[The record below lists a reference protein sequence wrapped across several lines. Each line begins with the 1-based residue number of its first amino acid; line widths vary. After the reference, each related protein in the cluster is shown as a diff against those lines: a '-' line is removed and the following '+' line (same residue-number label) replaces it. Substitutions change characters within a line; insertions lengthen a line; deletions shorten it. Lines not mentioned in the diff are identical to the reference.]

1 MNIKRTL
8 KDLWRLIYP
17 VIIYFA
23 VAFIVQ
29 FVAVRVIASAAV
41 ANGTITAAGKSTAE
55 LQEELNSL
63 INRYSLHLT
72 ALTNVV
78 LIPIYILLLRGDEKK
93 RKNSLG
99 IRYTAPGIKRL
110 GVVFVLGVSAAVSV
124 NVIVSLSQIARFSP
138 KYQQVSEV
146 IYSGGLFMEIVSA
159 VIAAPILEELFFR
172 GMIYKRLRDM
182 INVKAAVVISALFFG
197 AFHGNLV
204 QFVYAFIIGLM
215 LAYVYEKFKTIWA
228 PVIFHVGAN
237 LISVLIT
244 EFMPQSMNNAAVIL
258 GAMLISMVLTFVLLK
273 YVYGYNAGSV
283 SVQKS
288 EEI

>member
-29 FVAVRVIASAAV
+29 FAAVRVIASAAV

-78 LIPIYILLLRGDEKK
+78 LIPIYILLLMGDEKK
-93 RKNSLG
+93 RRNSLG
-99 IRYTAPGIKRL
+99 IRYTTPGIKRL
-110 GVVFVLGVSAAVSV
+110 GVVFVLGMSAAVSV
-124 NVIVSLSQIARFSP
+124 NVIVSISQIARFSP

-228 PVIFHVGAN
+228 PVIFHIGAN

>member
-29 FVAVRVIASAAV
+29 FAAVRVIASAAV

-78 LIPIYILLLRGDEKK
+78 LIPIYILLLMGDEKK
-93 RKNSLG
+93 RRNSLR
-99 IRYTAPGIKRL
+99 IRYTTPGIKRL
-110 GVVFVLGVSAAVSV
+110 VVVFVLGMSAAVSV

-283 SVQKS
+283 PVQKS

>member
-29 FVAVRVIASAAV
+29 FAAVRVIASAAV

-78 LIPIYILLLRGDEKK
+78 LIPIYILLLRRDEKK
-93 RKNSLG
+93 RRNSLG
-99 IRYTAPGIKRL
+99 IRYTTLEIKRL
-110 GVVFVLGVSAAVSV
+110 GLVFLLGMSAAVSM

-228 PVIFHVGAN
+228 PVIFHIGAN

>member
-29 FVAVRVIASAAV
+29 FAAVRVIASAAV

-78 LIPIYILLLRGDEKK
+78 LIPIYILLLMGDEKK
-93 RKNSLG
+93 RRNSLG
-99 IRYTAPGIKRL
+99 IRYTTPGIKRL
-110 GVVFVLGVSAAVSV
+110 GVVFVLGMSAAVSV

-159 VIAAPILEELFFR
+159 VISAPILEELFFR

-228 PVIFHVGAN
+228 PVIFHIGAN

-244 EFMPQSMNNAAVIL
+244 EFMPQSMNDAAVIL

>member
-29 FVAVRVIASAAV
+29 FAAVRVIASAAV

-78 LIPIYILLLRGDEKK
+78 LIPIYILLLMGDEKK
-93 RKNSLG
+93 RRNSLG

-110 GVVFVLGVSAAVSV
+110 GVVFVLGMSAAVSV

-244 EFMPQSMNNAAVIL
+244 EFMPQSMNKAAVIL

>member
-29 FVAVRVIASAAV
+29 FAAVRVIASAAV

-63 INRYSLHLT
+63 INKYSLHLT

-93 RKNSLG
+93 RKNSLE

-110 GVVFVLGVSAAVSV
+110 GVVFVLGMSAAVSV

>member
-29 FVAVRVIASAAV
+29 FAAVRVIASAAV

-78 LIPIYILLLRGDEKK
+78 LIPIYILLLMGDEKK
-93 RKNSLG
+93 RRNSLG
-99 IRYTAPGIKRL
+99 IRYTTPGIKRL
-110 GVVFVLGVSAAVSV
+110 GVVFVLGMSAAVSV

-228 PVIFHVGAN
+228 PVIFHIGAN

>member
-1 MNIKRTL
+1 M
-8 KDLWRLIYP
+8 
-17 VIIYFA
+17 
-23 VAFIVQ
+23 
-29 FVAVRVIASAAV
+29 
-41 ANGTITAAGKSTAE
+41 
-55 LQEELNSL
+55 
-63 INRYSLHLT
+63 
-72 ALTNVV
+72 
-78 LIPIYILLLRGDEKK
+78 
-93 RKNSLG
+93 
-99 IRYTAPGIKRL
+99 
-110 GVVFVLGVSAAVSV
+110 SAAVSV

-228 PVIFHVGAN
+228 PVIFHIGAN

>member
-29 FVAVRVIASAAV
+29 FAAVRVITSAAV

-78 LIPIYILLLRGDEKK
+78 LIPIYILLLMGDEKK

-110 GVVFVLGVSAAVSV
+110 GVVFVLGMSAAVSV

-228 PVIFHVGAN
+228 PVIFHIGAN

>member
-29 FVAVRVIASAAV
+29 FAAVRVIASAAV

-78 LIPIYILLLRGDEKK
+78 LIPIYILLLMGDEKK
-93 RKNSLG
+93 RRNSLG
-99 IRYTAPGIKRL
+99 IRYTTPGIKRL
-110 GVVFVLGVSAAVSV
+110 GVVFVLGMSAAVSV

-159 VIAAPILEELFFR
+159 VISAPILEELFFR

-228 PVIFHVGAN
+228 PVIFHIGAN

-283 SVQKS
+283 PVQKS

>member
-29 FVAVRVIASAAV
+29 FAAVRVIASAAV

-78 LIPIYILLLRGDEKK
+78 LIPIYILLLRRDEKK
-93 RKNSLG
+93 RRNSLG
-99 IRYTAPGIKRL
+99 IRYTTPGIKRL
-110 GVVFVLGVSAAVSV
+110 GLFFLLGMSAAVSV

-228 PVIFHVGAN
+228 PVIFHIGAN

-244 EFMPQSMNNAAVIL
+244 EFMPQSMNDAAVIL
-258 GAMLISMVLTFVLLK
+258 GAMIISMVLTFVLLK
-273 YVYGYNAGSV
+273 YVYGYNAVSV

>member
-29 FVAVRVIASAAV
+29 FAAVRVIASAAV

-63 INRYSLHLT
+63 LNRYSLHLT

-78 LIPIYILLLRGDEKK
+78 LIPIYILLLMGDEKK
-93 RKNSLG
+93 RRSSLG
-99 IRYTAPGIKRL
+99 IRYTTPGIKRL
-110 GVVFVLGVSAAVSV
+110 GVVFVLGMSAAVSV

-228 PVIFHVGAN
+228 PVIFHIGAN

>member
-1 MNIKRTL
+1 MDIKRTL

-17 VIIYFA
+17 VAIYFA
-23 VAFIVQ
+23 VAFVVQ
-29 FVAVRVIASAAV
+29 FAAVRIIASAAV
-41 ANGTITAAGKSTAE
+41 ANGTIVTAGKSTAE

-63 INRYSLHLT
+63 ISRYSLHLT

-78 LIPIYILLLRGDEKK
+78 LIPIYAIFLRVDEKK
-93 RKNSLG
+93 RRTSLG
-99 IRYTAPGIKRL
+99 VRYAKPGIKRL
-110 GVVFVLGVSAAVSV
+110 VMVFVLGMSAAVSV
-124 NVIVSLSQIARFSP
+124 NVIVSISQIARFSP
-138 KYQQVSEV
+138 KYQEVSEV

-182 INVKAAVVISALFFG
+182 VNVKAAVIISALFFG

-228 PVIFHVGAN
+228 PVVFHVGAN
-237 LISVLIT
+237 LISVLVT
-244 EFMPQSMNNAAVIL
+244 EFMKNSMNSAAVIL
-258 GAMLISMVLTFVLLK
+258 WAMLISMVLTVVLLK
-273 YVYGYNAGSV
+273 YVYGYSAGAV
-283 SVQKS
+283 PVQKS

>member
-29 FVAVRVIASAAV
+29 FAAVRVIASAAV

-78 LIPIYILLLRGDEKK
+78 LIPIYILLLMGDEKK
-93 RKNSLG
+93 RRNSLG
-99 IRYTAPGIKRL
+99 IRYTTPGIKRL
-110 GVVFVLGVSAAVSV
+110 GVVFVLGMSAAVSV

-228 PVIFHVGAN
+228 PVIFHIGAN

-244 EFMPQSMNNAAVIL
+244 EFMPQSMNSAAVIL

>member
-1 MNIKRTL
+1 LNIKRTL

-29 FVAVRVIASAAV
+29 FAAVRVIASAAV

-78 LIPIYILLLRGDEKK
+78 LIPIYILLLRRDEKK
-93 RKNSLG
+93 RRNSLG
-99 IRYTAPGIKRL
+99 IRYTTPGIKRL
-110 GVVFVLGVSAAVSV
+110 GLVFLLGMSAAVSV

-228 PVIFHVGAN
+228 PVIFHIGAN

>member
-29 FVAVRVIASAAV
+29 FAAVRVIASAAV

-78 LIPIYILLLRGDEKK
+78 LIPIYILLLMGDEKK
-93 RKNSLG
+93 RRNSLG

-110 GVVFVLGVSAAVSV
+110 GVVFVLGMSAAVSV

-244 EFMPQSMNNAAVIL
+244 EFMPQSMNNATVIL

>member
-29 FVAVRVIASAAV
+29 FAAVRVIASAAV

-63 INRYSLHLT
+63 INRYGLHLT

-78 LIPIYILLLRGDEKK
+78 LIPIYILLLMGDEKK
-93 RKNSLG
+93 RRNSLG
-99 IRYTAPGIKRL
+99 IRYTTPGIKRL
-110 GVVFVLGVSAAVSV
+110 GVVFVLGMSAAVSV

-172 GMIYKRLRDM
+172 GMIYKRLQDM
-182 INVKAAVVISALFFG
+182 INVKAAVIVSALFFG

-228 PVIFHVGAN
+228 PVIFHIGAN

-244 EFMPQSMNNAAVIL
+244 EFMPQSMNDAAVIL

>member
-29 FVAVRVIASAAV
+29 FAAVRVIASAAV

-78 LIPIYILLLRGDEKK
+78 LIPIYILLLMGDEKK
-93 RKNSLG
+93 RRNSLG

-110 GVVFVLGVSAAVSV
+110 GVVFVLGMSAAVSV

-197 AFHGNLV
+197 TFHGNLV

>member
-29 FVAVRVIASAAV
+29 FAAVRVIASAAV

-93 RKNSLG
+93 RRNSLG

-110 GVVFVLGVSAAVSV
+110 WVVFVLGMSAAVSV

-244 EFMPQSMNNAAVIL
+244 EFMPKSMNNAAVIL

-273 YVYGYNAGSV
+273 YVYEYNAGSV

>member
-29 FVAVRVIASAAV
+29 FAAVRVIASAAV

-63 INRYSLHLT
+63 LNRYSLHLT

-78 LIPIYILLLRGDEKK
+78 LIPIYILLLRRDEKK
-93 RKNSLG
+93 RRNSLG
-99 IRYTAPGIKRL
+99 IRYTTPGIKRL
-110 GVVFVLGVSAAVSV
+110 GVVFVLGMSAAVSV

-172 GMIYKRLRDM
+172 GMIYKRLQDM
-182 INVKAAVVISALFFG
+182 INVKAAVIVSALFFG

-228 PVIFHVGAN
+228 PVIFHIGAN

-244 EFMPQSMNNAAVIL
+244 EFMPQSMNDAAVIL

>member
-29 FVAVRVIASAAV
+29 FAAVRVIASAAV

-78 LIPIYILLLRGDEKK
+78 LIPIYILLLMGDEKK
-93 RKNSLG
+93 RRNSLG
-99 IRYTAPGIKRL
+99 IRYTTPGIKRL
-110 GVVFVLGVSAAVSV
+110 GVVFVLGMSAAVSM
-124 NVIVSLSQIARFSP
+124 NVIVTLSHIARFSP

-228 PVIFHVGAN
+228 PVIFHIGAN

>member
-29 FVAVRVIASAAV
+29 FAAVRVIASAAV

-78 LIPIYILLLRGDEKK
+78 LIPIYILLLMGDEKK
-93 RKNSLG
+93 RRNFLG
-99 IRYTAPGIKRL
+99 IRYTTPGIKRL
-110 GVVFVLGVSAAVSV
+110 GVVFVLGMSAAVSV

-228 PVIFHVGAN
+228 PVIFHIGAN

-283 SVQKS
+283 PVQKS

>member
-29 FVAVRVIASAAV
+29 FAAVRVIAAAAV

-78 LIPIYILLLRGDEKK
+78 LIPIYILLLMGDEKK
-93 RKNSLG
+93 RRNSLG
-99 IRYTAPGIKRL
+99 IRYTTPGIKRL
-110 GVVFVLGVSAAVSV
+110 GVVFVLGMSAAVSV

-159 VIAAPILEELFFR
+159 VISAPILEELFFR

-228 PVIFHVGAN
+228 AVIFHIGAN

-283 SVQKS
+283 PVQKS

>member
-29 FVAVRVIASAAV
+29 FAAVRVIASAAV

-78 LIPIYILLLRGDEKK
+78 LIPIYILLLMGDEKK
-93 RKNSLG
+93 RRNSLG
-99 IRYTAPGIKRL
+99 IRYTTPGIKRL
-110 GVVFVLGVSAAVSV
+110 GVVFVLGMSAAVSV

-159 VIAAPILEELFFR
+159 VISAPILEELFFR

-182 INVKAAVVISALFFG
+182 INVKATVVISALFFG

-228 PVIFHVGAN
+228 PVIFHIGAN

-283 SVQKS
+283 PVQKS

>member
-29 FVAVRVIASAAV
+29 FAAVRVIASAAV

-78 LIPIYILLLRGDEKK
+78 LIPIYILLLMGDEKK
-93 RKNSLG
+93 RRNSLG

-110 GVVFVLGVSAAVSV
+110 GVVFVLGMSAAVSV

-244 EFMPQSMNNAAVIL
+244 EFMPQSMNNVTVIL

>member
-29 FVAVRVIASAAV
+29 FAAVRVIASAAV
-41 ANGTITAAGKSTAE
+41 ANGTITAAGKNTAE

-78 LIPIYILLLRGDEKK
+78 LIPIYILLLMGDEKK
-93 RKNSLG
+93 RRNSLG
-99 IRYTAPGIKRL
+99 IRYTTPGIKRL
-110 GVVFVLGVSAAVSV
+110 GVVFVLGMSAAVSV

-228 PVIFHVGAN
+228 PVIFHIGAN

>member
-29 FVAVRVIASAAV
+29 FAAVRVIASAAV

-78 LIPIYILLLRGDEKK
+78 LIPIYILLLMGDEKK
-93 RKNSLG
+93 RRNPPG
-99 IRYTAPGIKRL
+99 IRYTTPGIKRL
-110 GVVFVLGVSAAVSV
+110 GVVFVLGMSAAVSV

-228 PVIFHVGAN
+228 PVIFHIGAN

>member
-29 FVAVRVIASAAV
+29 FAAVRVIASAAV

-78 LIPIYILLLRGDEKK
+78 LIPIYILLLMGDEKK
-93 RKNSLG
+93 RRNSLG

-110 GVVFVLGVSAAVSV
+110 GVVFVLGMSAAVSV

-197 AFHGNLV
+197 AVQGTLV
-204 QFVYAFIIGLM
+204 QVVYAFIIGLM

>member
-29 FVAVRVIASAAV
+29 FAAVRVIASAAV

-93 RKNSLG
+93 RRNSLG

-110 GVVFVLGVSAAVSV
+110 GVVLVLGMSAAVSV

-228 PVIFHVGAN
+228 PVIFHIGAN

>member
-29 FVAVRVIASAAV
+29 FAAVRVIASAAV

-78 LIPIYILLLRGDEKK
+78 LIPIYILLLMGDEKK
-93 RKNSLG
+93 RRNSLG
-99 IRYTAPGIKRL
+99 IRYTTPGIKRL
-110 GVVFVLGVSAAVSV
+110 GVVFVLGMSAAVSV

-159 VIAAPILEELFFR
+159 VISAPILEELFFR

-215 LAYVYEKFKTIWA
+215 LAYVYEKFKAIWA
-228 PVIFHVGAN
+228 PVIFHIGAN

-283 SVQKS
+283 PVQKS

>member
-29 FVAVRVIASAAV
+29 FAAVRVIASAAV

-78 LIPIYILLLRGDEKK
+78 LIPIYILLLMGDEKK
-93 RKNSLG
+93 RRNSLG
-99 IRYTAPGIKRL
+99 IRYTTPGIKRL
-110 GVVFVLGVSAAVSV
+110 GVVFVLGMSAAVSV

-228 PVIFHVGAN
+228 PVIFHIGAN

-244 EFMPQSMNNAAVIL
+244 EFMPQSMNDAAVIL

>member
-29 FVAVRVIASAAV
+29 FAAVRVIASAAV

-78 LIPIYILLLRGDEKK
+78 LIPIYILLLMGDEKK

-110 GVVFVLGVSAAVSV
+110 GVVLVLGMSAAVSV

>member
-29 FVAVRVIASAAV
+29 FAAVRVIASAAV

-78 LIPIYILLLRGDEKK
+78 LIPIYILFLMGDEKK

-110 GVVFVLGVSAAVSV
+110 GVVFVLGMSAAVSV

-172 GMIYKRLRDM
+172 GMIYKRLLDM

-228 PVIFHVGAN
+228 PVIFHIGAN

-283 SVQKS
+283 PVQKS